1 MAKSPKTI
9 AEENMKGWT
18 AIDEIPIDST
28 SLPKVDGVGADLDHL
43 KVKYFGQGK
52 PRGSDAGAG
61 RVRDP
66 NESDD
71 AALVVMERQ
80 GEHDFA
86 PGRKTVIVRGNK
98 VVGTQ
103 G

>member
-1 MAKSPKTI
+1 MAKSPMKI
-9 AEENMKGWT
+9 AEESMAGWT
-18 AIDEIPIDST
+18 AVEEVPVDSGP
-28 SLPKVDGVGADLDHL
+28 SPKADDVGVDLDRL
-43 KVKYFGQGK
+43 KEKYFGEAK

-61 RVRDP
+61 RVLRP
-66 NESDD
+66 SQSDD

-86 PGRKTVIVRGNK
+86 AGRKTVVVRGNK